1 MAGKP
6 KNTSFPPKR
15 GQPPAGFS
23 FWEIKGWL
31 AGLDAVVLG
40 AGLVGVNAALR
51 LRECHPDW
59 RIVVLDRS
67 SLGGASKRNAGFGC
81 FGSPSEL
88 LDDWQTLGSE
98 ATVNLV
104 QMRWDGLLALRSKW
118 GDAALGY
125 RPCGAVE
132 AFTDPFLLESCRA
145 MLPELN
151 DALEGV
157 VGGTAFQHAP
167 SVAGMSG
174 LAGAIHSPFEGDLDT
189 AQLGHVLN
197 RALHDACIPILAGL
211 DVEHLEP
218 RGEGWD
224 VCTNQG
230 VMNTSRVLVATN
242 AWAREL
248 LDVDVKPAPNHVVVS
263 QPLPDFNLKHT
274 IHHDKGY
281 VYARE
286 VDGRVL
292 IGGGRHWAC
301 ESDAERIDRL
311 VEWVQTHIDGAQG
324 MEIAHHWVGQL
335 GIGEVR
341 EPVVKQI
348 SPGLYAGVR
357 LGGMG
362 VAIGTLTGRKL
373 ADLV

>member
-6 KNTSFPPKR
+6 KNTGFPPKR
-15 GQPPAGFS
+15 GQPPSGFS

-31 AGLDAVVLG
+31 TGLDAVVLG
-40 AGLVGVNAALR
+40 AGLVGSNAALR
-51 LRECHPDW
+51 LKERYPAW

-67 SLGGASKRNAGFGC
+67 SLGGASKRNAGFAC

-88 LDDWQTLGSE
+88 LDDWKTLGPV

-104 QMRWDGLLALRSKW
+104 QMRWDGLLALRSAW

-125 RPCGAVE
+125 RACGAVE
-132 AFTDPFLLESCRA
+132 AFTDPALLESCRT

-151 DALEGV
+151 DALEGI
-157 VGGTAFQHAP
+157 VGGAAFQHSA
-167 SVAGMSG
+167 AATGMHG
-174 LAGAIHSPFEGDLDT
+174 LAGVIHSPFEGDLDT
-189 AQLGHVLN
+189 AQLGQVLN
-197 RALHDACIPILAGL
+197 RALHDASIPTLFGL
-211 DVEHLEP
+211 DVAQLER
-218 RGEGWD
+218 RGDGWD

-230 VMNTSRVLVATN
+230 VMHTPRVLVATN
-242 AWAREL
+242 AWAGEL
-248 LDVDVKPAPNHVVVS
+248 LDVDVKPVPNHVVVS
-263 QPLPDFNLKHT
+263 QPLPDLNLKQT

-292 IGGGRHWAC
+292 IGGGRQWAC
-301 ESDAERIDRL
+301 ESDADRLDRL
-311 VEWVQTHIDGAQG
+311 VEWAQTHIKGAQS

-341 EPVVKQI
+341 EPVVKNI
-348 SPGLYAGVR
+348 EPGLFAGVR